1 MTDQSDLFE
10 SATREIPLTEALGE
24 RYLAYALST
33 ITSRSLPDVRDGLK
47 PVHRRLLFAMRQ
59 LRLDPDSGF
68 KKCARVV
75 GDVMGKFHPHGD
87 QAIYDAMVRMAQDF
101 AVRYP
106 LVEGQGNFGNIDGDG
121 AAAMR
126 YTEARLTRYALAL
139 LEGIDENAVD
149 FRANYDG
156 TEDEPAVL
164 PGAVPNL
171 LCNGASGI
179 AVGMATNIPP
189 HNLGEVCDAAL
200 HLIDNPDATNAT
212 LMDLVPGPDFP
223 TGGVLAEPRS
233 VIEEAYAT
241 GRGSLRLRARWTR
254 EALSHGRYQMVVT
267 EIPYQTQKSRLIER
281 IAALIVERK
290 LPVLADVRDES
301 AEDLRLVL
309 EPSSRSV
316 DPDMLM
322 AQLFR
327 LTELETRVSINM
339 NVLEGGRVPVVMSL
353 RQMLQAFLDH
363 RHDILRRR
371 TEYRLDRI
379 AARLEV
385 LAGYL
390 IAFANLDE
398 IIRIVREEDEPKAAM
413 MARWG
418 MSDIQ
423 AEAILNMRLRAL
435 RRLEEAE
442 IEKEH
447 KSLISEQK
455 ELRRLLKTESLRWER
470 IAGEIRDVRGRFG
483 GDSEGG
489 ARRTDIAEAGAVPE
503 MPPESGIERE
513 PITVVCSQKGWIRAI
528 RGHQEDLAG
537 LKYKDGDRGRFV
549 LRAHTADRL
558 LAFGTNGRFYTIP
571 CDRLPNGR
579 GHGEPLRL
587 MIDLGNDRDIV
598 QLLVHEP
605 GSNLAVAASDG
616 RGFAVPEDAVAAQT
630 RAGKQVL
637 NLSPGVEAQV
647 CVRANGDSVAAV
659 GSNRKLLI
667 FPLSELPEM
676 TRGRGVIMQRYA
688 EGGLSDLIVF
698 DLADGLSW
706 RSGQRTRRETALERW
721 IGKRGQV
728 GRIVPKGFPRSNR
741 FSQDEI

>member
-1 MTDQSDLFE
+1 M
-10 SATREIPLTEALGE
+10 
-24 RYLAYALST
+24 
-33 ITSRSLPDVRDGLK
+33 
-47 PVHRRLLFAMRQ
+47 
-59 LRLDPDSGF
+59 
-68 KKCARVV
+68 
-75 GDVMGKFHPHGD
+75 
-87 QAIYDAMVRMAQDF
+87 
-101 AVRYP
+101 
-106 LVEGQGNFGNIDGDG
+106 
-121 AAAMR
+121 
-126 YTEARLTRYALAL
+126 
-139 LEGIDENAVD
+139 
-149 FRANYDG
+149 
-156 TEDEPAVL
+156 
-164 PGAVPNL
+164 
-171 LCNGASGI
+171 
-179 AVGMATNIPP
+179 
-189 HNLGEVCDAAL
+189 CDAAL

-630 RAGKQVL
+630 RSGKQVL

>member
-59 LRLDPDSGF
+59 LKLDPDSGF

-200 HLIDNPDATNAT
+200 HLIENPDATNAT

-223 TGGVLAEPRS
+223 TGGVLAEPRP

-241 GRGSLRLRARWTR
+241 GRGSLRLRARWNR

-327 LTELETRVSINM
+327 LTELETRVSVNM
-339 NVLEGGRVPVVMSL
+339 NVLNGGRVPVVMSL

-447 KSLISEQK
+447 KSLVSEQK

-503 MPPESGIERE
+503 MPLESGIERE

-549 LRAHTADRL
+549 LRAHTTDRL

-587 MIDLGNDRDIV
+587 MIDLGNDQDIV

-616 RGFAVPEDAVAAQT
+616 RGFLVPEDAVAAQT
-630 RAGKQVL
+630 RGGKQVL

-688 EGGLSDLIVF
+688 EGGLSDIAVF

-706 RSGQRTRRETALERW
+706 RSGQRTRREAALDRW

-741 FSQDEI
+741 FSQDEK

>member
-616 RGFAVPEDAVAAQT
+616 RGFLVPEDAVAAQT
-630 RAGKQVL
+630 RGGKQVL